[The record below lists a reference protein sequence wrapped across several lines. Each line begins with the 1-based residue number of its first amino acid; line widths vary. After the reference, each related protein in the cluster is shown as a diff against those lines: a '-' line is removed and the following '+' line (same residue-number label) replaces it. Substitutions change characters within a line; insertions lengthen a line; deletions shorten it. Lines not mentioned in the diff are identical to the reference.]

1 VVDVFEEVDEQLR
14 SDHYRVL
21 ARRYLPWVGGVLLI
35 ALAVAL
41 GYWAYTRYQDT
52 NAHKAS
58 EAYAQ
63 GMESLAKGDQGQA
76 FNAFGDA
83 AKTPAAGY
91 KSLALMQQA
100 AIRLDQKRT
109 ADAVALFDE
118 AAKAAPDPALADAA
132 SLKAALALIDT
143 APYAQLETRLKPL
156 SDAKRPYAPL
166 AREALAVAKLLAGKA
181 SEARSDFLV
190 LSLMASASDDVH
202 TRAKTALALID
213 SGSLANLPA
222 IVKAAAVLPRPAP
235 APEAG
240 GPIPQGQAPDSQPQE
255 AGAAQ

>member
-14 SDHYRVL
+14 SDHYKVL
-21 ARRYLPWVGGVLLI
+21 ARRYLPWIGGILLI
-35 ALAVAL
+35 ALIAAL
-41 GYWAYTRYQDT
+41 GYWGYQRYQDG

-63 GMESLAKGDQGQA
+63 GMDSLAKGDQAQA

-83 AKTPAAGY
+83 AKSPAAGY
-91 KSLALMQQA
+91 KTLALMQQA

-109 ADAVALFDE
+109 VDAVALFDQ

-132 SLKAALALIDT
+132 SLKAALALVDT

-156 SDAKRPYAPL
+156 TDSKRPYAPL
-166 AREALAVAKLLAGKA
+166 AREALAVAKLMAGKA

-190 LSLMASASDDVH
+190 LSLMANASDDVH
-202 TRAKTALALID
+202 ARAKLALALID
-213 SGSLANLPA
+213 SGSVANLPA
-222 IVKAAAVLPRPAP
+222 LVKAAAALPPP
-235 APEAG
+235 APEAA
-240 GPIPQGQAPDSQPQE
+240 GPIPQGQAPDNQPQE